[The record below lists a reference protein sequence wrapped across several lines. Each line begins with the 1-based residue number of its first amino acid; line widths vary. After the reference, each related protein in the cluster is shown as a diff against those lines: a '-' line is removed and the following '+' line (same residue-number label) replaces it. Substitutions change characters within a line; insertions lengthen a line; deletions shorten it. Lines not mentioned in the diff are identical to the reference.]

1 MYANPFHTEFPVAPV
16 DVTSKRNLFEKEL
29 LGQSQEDPASS
40 HKVSGSGLPGVCRPL
55 SLGSAELKPGH
66 CRTVPCFPASVWRT
80 RGPGHACC

>member
-40 HKVSGSGLPGVCRPL
+40 HKVSGSGPPAICRPL
-55 SLGSAELKPGH
+55 SLGSAELEPGH
-66 CRTVPCFPASVWRT
+66 CGTAPCFPASVWWT
-80 RGPGHACC
+80 QGPGHACC

>member
-40 HKVSGSGLPGVCRPL
+40 HKVSGSGLPGIFRLL
-55 SLGSAELKPGH
+55 SLGSAELEPGH
-66 CRTVPCFPASVWRT
+66 CGTTLCFPASVCWT
-80 RGPGHACC
+80 RGPRYACR